1 MAVRDP
7 SDCVNEESSLRMS
20 MRIVWNYSDGA
31 MPVLALPVCGCLL
44 LKTPCIST
52 RAMFYPVHLCWR
64 DKCKIFEML
73 RLHRI
78 FPQFEGLRVI
88 NEMHHWAF
96 QNIGISNLAGMSLPE
111 QFHEFAKP
119 WSFEKCGALFT
130 TLVDNFALPKIASN
144 CDAQSSLD
152 R

>member
-31 MPVLALPVCGCLL
+31 MPVLALPVCGCQL

-96 QNIGISNLAGMSLPE
+96 QNIGIGNLAGMSLPK
-111 QFHEFAKP
+111 QSLEFAKP
-119 WSFEKCGALFT
+119 WS
-130 TLVDNFALPKIASN
+130 
-144 CDAQSSLD
+144 
-152 R
+152 